1 MAQFPW
7 TKEPS
12 SPMIVVEGV
21 NNTDVHLE
29 WDYAAAVRPS
39 ILTVNIERKRD
50 GTEKGIAIKGGQSS
64 KRPSPLAL
72 EDINQDGREYGVLDP
87 ATLVL
92 KEVNNDEEYEY
103 VISVVYYPS
112 SSSSIPS
119 TVSKSVF
126 VDVKGEEGLCSV
138 LCFLFTNPCC
148 NVIIS
153 DLYLKPDTV
162 RESSSVGG
170 RY

>member
-12 SPMIVVEGV
+12 SPIVVVEGV
-21 NNTDVHLE
+21 NNTNVRLE
-29 WDYAAAVRPS
+29 WDYDAAIVPS

-50 GTEKGIAIKGGQSS
+50 GKEKPIAVKGGQSS
-64 KRPSPLAL
+64 ARPSSLL
-72 EDINQDGREYGVLDP
+72 LVDRNQDGSEYEVLDP

-112 SSSSIPS
+112 SSPKPS

-126 VDVKGEEGLCSV
+126 VDVKGEDGLCSIPFFS
-138 LCFLFTNPCC
+138 LQ
-148 NVIIS
+148 
-153 DLYLKPDTV
+153 
-162 RESSSVGG
+162 
-170 RY
+170 